1 VCNTSNFFLN
11 KYAAHKPCTCGVCVC
26 ELCKDR
32 SLLFP
37 PHHFNKL
44 VTYPQWVVGTE
55 EKTRRNGTTVMV
67 KVTQKETIESTVKQ
81 LIDKFNDMLK
91 KFKQHL
97 FNIRHQ
103 FEQYRYA
110 KTNLCCNERIIHVDF
125 NENFSCKYLAE
136 IQSVHFGSSHRQVT
150 LHNGVFY
157 VMKNQSLCDTCFCTI
172 SDCKEHEPFAIWSY
186 MDPVLKLIRK
196 RNPPIDTVH
205 FFSVS
210 PATQYRQKL
219 NFYLLSTL
227 VHTYGFQHATWNF
240 SEAGHRKGAADG
252 VGGALKRTADRLI
265 SLHYDISTPRL
276 MD

>member
-1 VCNTSNFFLN
+1 
-11 KYAAHKPCTCGVCVC
+11 
-26 ELCKDR
+26 
-32 SLLFP
+32 
-37 PHHFNKL
+37 
-44 VTYPQWVVGTE
+44 
-55 EKTRRNGTTVMV
+55 MV

-125 NENFSCKYLAE
+125 NENFSCKYSAE

-276 MD
+276 MYEALTQQESSIYVSEQDVHSTSVEVSNLSAIPGTMNIHQIILLASEPGSFLQGCKLFLC